1 MMISLAGCC
10 KQMKFLSA
18 FAAAFVLGASSPAL
32 ATGTA
37 SENRTPTYQ
46 LPQGTAGGGAADSAK
61 QSQGKQGATQGMAV
75 AMGVMQIGMGG
86 AMVAQGNALNASK
99 CACGTPLIISGVMM
113 IGMGMM
119 SLAQGASLGKTGA
132 GAGDAANAMS
142 SGMGAWDGGSFATDP
157 NSSAGMGGLTAE
169 QAAALN
175 KAKADLAAQGVTIAD
190 GKINAK
196 GKSYPLASFGSV
208 DGMKAMGFSDAE
220 IANAM
225 SKNKDIAGKVAGK
238 SQVAALSADGGGGG
252 GRAAASLPPD
262 PGPDYSALFG
272 EKKAKDKKEVSVAG
286 MTKKYGGDVIG
297 VSGDNIFEMVTRR
310 YKSQDA
316 KNSFI
321 RDLAGG
327 H

>member
-1 MMISLAGCC
+1 MISLAGCC
-10 KQMKFLSA
+10 KQMKFL
-18 FAAAFVLGASSPAL
+18 AAFVAALVLGAGSPAL

-37 SENRTPTYQ
+37 NENRTPTYQ

-61 QSQGKQGATQGMAV
+61 QSQGKQGATQGAAV

-86 AMVAQGNALNASK
+86 AMVAQGNAMNASP
-99 CACGTPLIISGVMM
+99 CHCGTPLIVSGVML

-119 SLAQGASLGKTGA
+119 SLAQAASLGNTGK

-142 SGMGAWDGGSFATDP
+142 SGFGGWDGSSLTATDP
-157 NSSAGMGGLTAE
+157 NSLAGMGGLTAE

-208 DGMKAMGFSDAE
+208 DGMKSMGFSDAE

-225 SKNKDIAGKVAGK
+225 DKNKDIAGKVAGK

-252 GRAAASLPPD
+252 GRAAASLPQD
-262 PGPDYSALFG
+262 PGPDFNALFG
-272 EKKAKDKKEVSVAG
+272 EKKAKEKKEVSVAG
-286 MTKKYGGDVIG
+286 MTKKYGSDVIG

-321 RDLAGG
+321 RDLVGG